1 MTVDH
6 VDPGHRRGI
15 GRSAAMARIFTS
27 TLRSKRTSLL
37 AFALGMAF
45 FHALIAVS
53 FPAIGG
59 LDAVNS
65 VVQTFPDG
73 LRTLLRIAPGLQ
85 AGFGVQDYLA
95 LSWFH
100 PVFLGLGAAFV
111 VNRAA
116 DALAQGVERGAVY
129 LTLSR
134 PIRRSDL
141 VLGKAGELLLSVG
154 IITVAGWLG
163 LALGVAFTLDVA
175 LPLGRYLL
183 VAGMAWLLFGAL
195 GSGALVIS
203 ALCSRGGTAAGWGSA
218 WTLIAFALDVIPA
231 VANSPLGMLNPW
243 HTYYPQEIVATG
255 RVDPLGI
262 AVLLGWVVGG
272 LTTAAWAFG
281 RRDLI

>member
-1 MTVDH
+1 MRND
-6 VDPGHRRGI
+6 GI
-15 GRSAAMARIFTS
+15 GRAAAVAQIFAS
-27 TLRSKRTSLL
+27 TLRSKRTSLA

-59 LDAVNS
+59 LNAVNS

-73 LRTLLRIAPGLQ
+73 LRTLLRIAPNLQ
-85 AGFGVQDYLA
+85 AGFGVRDYLA

-111 VNRAA
+111 VNRTA

-134 PIRRSDL
+134 PIRRSDQ
-141 VLGKAGELLLSVG
+141 VLGKAGEMIVSAG
-154 IITVAGWLG
+154 AITLAGWLG
-163 LALGVAFTLDVA
+163 LAGGAALTLDVT

-183 VAGMAWLLFGAL
+183 AAGMAWLLFAAL

-203 ALCSRGGTAAGWGSA
+203 AASSRGGTAAGWGSA

-231 VANSPLGMLNPW
+231 VADSPVGILNPW

-255 RVDPLGI
+255 QVDSAGVL
-262 AVLLGWVVGG
+262 VLLTWIVGG
-272 LTTAAWAFG
+272 VGAAVWLFG
-281 RRDLI
+281 RRDLV

>member
-1 MTVDH
+1 MTADS
-6 VDPGHRRGI
+6 P
-15 GRSAAMARIFTS
+15 GRSAAIARIFAS

-59 LDAVNS
+59 LAAVNS

-73 LRTLLRIAPGLQ
+73 LRTLLRIAPNLQ
-85 AGFGVQDYLA
+85 AGFGVRDYLA

-116 DALAQGVERGAVY
+116 DALAQGIERGTVY

-141 VLGKAGELLLSVG
+141 VLGKAGELLLSAGV
-154 IITVAGWLG
+154 ITLAGWVG
-163 LALGVAFTLDVA
+163 LALGAAFTLDVP
-175 LPLGRYLL
+175 LPMGRYLL
-183 VAGMAWLLFGAL
+183 AAGMAWLLFAAL
-195 GSGALVIS
+195 GSGALFIS
-203 ALCSRGGTAAGWGSA
+203 ACSSRGGTAAGWGSA

-231 VANSPLGMLNPW
+231 VADSPLGLLNPW

-255 RVDPLGI
+255 RVDPLGVV
-262 AVLLGWVVGG
+262 VLLAWIVGG
-272 LTTAAWAFG
+272 VTAAVWAFG
-281 RRDLI
+281 LRDLN

>member
-1 MTVDH
+1 MRND
-6 VDPGHRRGI
+6 GI
-15 GRSAAMARIFTS
+15 GRAAAVAQIFAS
-27 TLRSKRTSLL
+27 TLRSKRTSLA

-59 LDAVNS
+59 LNAVNS

-73 LRTLLRIAPGLQ
+73 LRTLLRIAPNLQ
-85 AGFGVQDYLA
+85 AGFGVRDYLA

-111 VNRAA
+111 VNRTA

-141 VLGKAGELLLSVG
+141 VLGKAGEMIVSAGV
-154 IITVAGWLG
+154 ITLAGWLG
-163 LALGVAFTLDVA
+163 LAGGAALTLDVS

-183 VAGMAWLLFGAL
+183 AAGMAWLLFAAL

-203 ALCSRGGTAAGWGSA
+203 AASSRGGTAAGWGSA

-231 VANSPLGMLNPW
+231 VADSPVGILNPW

-255 RVDPLGI
+255 QVDPAGVL
-262 AVLLGWVVGG
+262 VLLAWIVGG
-272 LTTAAWAFG
+272 VGAAAWLFG
-281 RRDLI
+281 RRDLV